1 MVRSR
6 IRAALA
12 ALALLGLCSTAC
24 DVKGM
29 LVQLPRFETAEILGL
44 WVWRASPQTG
54 EFERFAQI
62 EFGSIASEGDFEYLP
77 YTVTI
82 AGSPFT
88 FNAPVERPDTAPE
101 DVTLGLSF
109 GQAIGT
115 FKVSSYNAVG
125 ESPLSEG
132 TLVY

>member
-24 DVKGM
+24 DLRGFR
-29 LVQLPRFETAEILGL
+29 VQLPGFETSEVLGL

-54 EFERFAQI
+54 DFERYAQI
-62 EFGSIASEGDFEYLP
+62 EFGSIVTEGEFEFLP

-82 AGSPFT
+82 GGSPFT
-88 FNAPVERPDTAPE
+88 FSALVARSPAAPE
-101 DVTLGLSF
+101 DLTLTLSF
-109 GQAIGT
+109 GQAAGT

>member
-24 DVKGM
+24 DVKGFR
-29 LVQLPRFETAEILGL
+29 VQLPAFQTAEVLGL
-44 WVWRASPQTG
+44 WIWRASPQTG

-62 EFGSIASEGDFEYLP
+62 EFGSLVEEGGSEFLP
-77 YTVTI
+77 YSVTI
-82 AGSPFT
+82 AGSPVT
-88 FNAPVERPDTAPE
+88 FNARVTRPPAAPE
-101 DVTLGLSF
+101 DVTLSLAF
-109 GQAIGT
+109 GPALGT
-115 FKVSSYNAVG
+115 FKISSYNAVG

>member
-24 DVKGM
+24 DVKGFR
-29 LVQLPRFETAEILGL
+29 VQLPGFETTEVRGL
-44 WVWRASPQTG
+44 WLWRASPQTG

-62 EFGSIASEGDFEYLP
+62 EFGSIVAEGDFEFLP

-82 AGSPFT
+82 GGSPFT
-88 FNAPVERPDTAPE
+88 FNALVTRVPAAPE
-101 DVTLGLSF
+101 DVSLGLSF
-109 GQAIGT
+109 GQALGT
-115 FKVSSYNAVG
+115 FKISSYNAVG